1 MTRPLALH
9 LSYDDLDA
17 LLAGAPAPE
26 ARAHVADCALC
37 RTLLADDAVVI
48 RELGALAVH
57 APAPGFAD
65 RVMSQ
70 VAVLSGVTA
79 SILWTATH
87 RPLLAHAGRWLGSE
101 ALGWLWSGLQNAAAT
116 AVAQPGYGALR
127 ELAGSPGR
135 LVATI
140 AVASLCY
147 LAGLLVL
154 RRLMALPSHGVA
166 HARA

>member
-70 VAVLSGVTA
+70 VPLPDPFAIRALAGAGRRVLARGRSLGLAAAIAVAVLSGVTA
-79 SILWTATH
+79 SILWT
-87 RPLLAHAGRWLGSE
+87 
-101 ALGWLWSGLQNAAAT
+101 
-116 AVAQPGYGALR
+116 
-127 ELAGSPGR
+127 
-135 LVATI
+135 
-140 AVASLCY
+140 
-147 LAGLLVL
+147 
-154 RRLMALPSHGVA
+154 
-166 HARA
+166 